1 MSWWR
6 MVLLLVIIAL
16 FGFLT
21 GVVVMDQREAQ
32 RRSRVPERVDA
43 RAFRLLD
50 AEGKVRAELSMPFG
64 EPALF
69 LYDKEG
75 KPRAWLLLD
84 GDGNPRMMFVDSQQ
98 VPLWQVPASAGK
110 KSTNGGQDRE

>member
-98 VPLWQVPASAGK
+98 APLWQAPPLSEE
-110 KSTNGGQDRE
+110 KSREGAKRGE